1 MDTPIDRKYN
11 AQNLKE
17 VLPLLEGM
25 EYFVFYGTLLG
36 LVREGD
42 ILEKDDDIDILVDR
56 KHFAELI
63 ERFDKHDGLLTYDN
77 NPNVNYCDFFRQATC
92 IRDGVKTF
100 ADFYF
105 YDTEIKPGSIVD
117 RWNIHG
123 SWNDPNMHIIIP
135 NDIIY
140 PIETKSHKKYG
151 EMNYPS
157 QPELCLE
164 YLYGKGWMHPR
175 KKKKEYI
182 QAIKNNR
189 PHLVYLGQ
197 ER

>member
-123 SWNDPNMHIIIP
+123 SWTDPNMHIIIP

-140 PIETKSHKKYG
+140 PIETKSNKKYG
-151 EMNYPS
+151 EIKYPN
-157 QPELCLE
+157 QPIRCLE
-164 YLYGKGWMHPR
+164 YLYGNGWMHPR
-175 KKKKEYI
+175 KKKREYV

>member
-92 IRDGVKTF
+92 MRDDVKTF

-123 SWNDPNMHIIIP
+123 SWNYPNMHIIIP

-140 PIETKSHKKYG
+140 PIETKTNKKYG
-151 EMNYPS
+151 EINYPS
-157 QPELCLE
+157 QPTLCLE
-164 YLYGKGWMHPR
+164 YLYGTGWMHPR
-175 KKKKEYI
+175 KKKREYV

>member
-1 MDTPIDRKYN
+1 MDIPIDRKYN

-17 VLPLLEGM
+17 VLPLLEGLD
-25 EYFVFYGTLLG
+25 YFIFYGTLLG

-63 ERFDKHDGLLTYDN
+63 GRFDKHDGLLTYDN

-92 IRDGVKTF
+92 MRDGVKTY

-105 YDTEIKPGSIVD
+105 YDTEIKPRSIVD

-123 SWNDPNMHIIIP
+123 SWTDPNMHIIIP
-135 NDIIY
+135 NEFIY
-140 PIETKSHKKYG
+140 PIETRSNKKYG
-151 EMNYPS
+151 EIKYPN
-157 QPELCLE
+157 QPIRCLE
-164 YLYGKGWMHPR
+164 YLYGNGWMHPR
-175 KKKKEYI
+175 KKKREYA
-182 QAIKNNR
+182 QVIKNNR

>member
-17 VLPLLEGM
+17 VLPLLKGM

-63 ERFDKHDGLLTYDN
+63 ERFDKHDGLLTYNN

-92 IRDGVKTF
+92 MRDDVKTF

-151 EMNYPS
+151 EINYPS
-157 QPELCLE
+157 QPTLCLE
-164 YLYGKGWMHPR
+164 YLYGNGWMHPR
-175 KKKKEYI
+175 KKKREYV

-189 PHLVYLGQ
+189 PHLVYLDQ

>member
-1 MDTPIDRKYN
+1 MDIPIDRKYN

-25 EYFVFYGTLLG
+25 DYFVFYGTLLG

-92 IRDGVKTF
+92 IRDGVKTY

-123 SWNDPNMHIIIP
+123 SWNDPNKHIIIP

-140 PIETKSHKKYG
+140 PIETKSNKKYG

-157 QPELCLE
+157 QPTLCLE

-175 KKKKEYI
+175 KKKREYAQI
-182 QAIKNNR
+182 IKNNR

-197 ER
+197 DR

>member
-92 IRDGVKTF
+92 MRDDVKTF

-123 SWNDPNMHIIIP
+123 SWTDPNMHIIIP

-151 EMNYPS
+151 EIKSPN
-157 QPELCLE
+157 QPIRCLE
-164 YLYGKGWMHPR
+164 YLYGNGWMHPR
-175 KKKKEYI
+175 KKKREYV